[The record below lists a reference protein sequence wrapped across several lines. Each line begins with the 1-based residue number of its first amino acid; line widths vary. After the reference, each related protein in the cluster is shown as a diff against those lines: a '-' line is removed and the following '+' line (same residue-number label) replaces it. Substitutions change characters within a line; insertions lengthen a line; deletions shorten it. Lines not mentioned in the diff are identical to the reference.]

1 MRNIILEKI
10 VSLFLKV
17 MLIFALYLLVRGHN
31 NPGGGFIAAIIAS
44 TGFVFYAI
52 IYGTKKVEKMLRLST
67 HQWMG
72 IGLLLV
78 LISTLLPLF
87 FSKEIQ
93 TGLWIPSDFPV
104 LGMLS
109 LGTPLLFDTGVF
121 VTVSGVI
128 LTIILSIMEVL
139 EWN

>member
-10 VSLFLKV
+10 VVLFLKV
-17 MLIFALYLLVRGHN
+17 MLVFALYLLVRGHN

-52 IYGTKKVEKMLRLST
+52 IFGTKKVEKLLQLST

-72 IGLLLV
+72 IGLLLA
-78 LISTLLPLF
+78 LISALLPLF
-87 FSKEIQ
+87 FSQEIQ
-93 TGLWIPSDFPV
+93 TGLWLPADFPI
-104 LGMLS
+104 LGSLH

-121 VTVSGVI
+121 LTVSGVI